1 MLHRWAAPALVLA
14 LCALVPEQAEGQ
26 SQQSPGRKTA
36 GALGQNY
43 PNPFNPETHFP
54 FHVGHSPDHVPGQP
68 DCTADEGKQHVVTL
82 RVYNVLAQLV
92 AVPTLQASTG
102 GGVGASS
109 PVNGLVLTCG
119 DYVAF
124 WNGKYMNT
132 GREVASGVYVYELI
146 VDGQRS
152 SRKAFVAK

>member
-14 LCALVPEQAEGQ
+14 LCALVPEQAAGQ

-43 PNPFNPETHFP
+43 PNPFNPETKIP
-54 FHVGHSPDHVPGQP
+54 IHVGHSADHLVGQP
-68 DCTADEGKQHVVTL
+68 DCGADEGKQHVVTL
-82 RVYNVLAQLV
+82 RIYNVLGVLV
-92 AVPTLQASTG
+92 ATPTLQASTG
-102 GGVGASS
+102 GGSAVSG
-109 PVNGLVLTCG
+109 PLNGLVLRCG

-124 WNGKYMNT
+124 WNGHLLNT
-132 GREVASGVYVYELI
+132 TREVPSGVYVYELI

-152 SRKAFVAK
+152 SRKMFVGK